1 MQAAFYDNAL
11 EKIKDTRYINNYLEI
26 LKNPDDAIKL
36 PLTMIMLGKWKIE
49 EAKKYFVKYLDAKE
63 IYVNTK
69 TSDLVFIA
77 LNALSY
83 YTDLNDDILKKIE
96 NKLNSDDEDVRI
108 VAKKA
113 IKRIK
118 IKKQYIYTT
127 NKIGDE
133 NI

>member
-1 MQAAFYDNAL
+1 MYNTQTSIPRTVRETGNISDNGL
-11 EKIKDTRYINNYLEI
+11 Q
-26 LKNPDDAIKL
+26 
-36 PLTMIMLGKWKIE
+36 
-49 EAKKYFVKYLDAKE
+49 E

-118 IKKQYIYTT
+118 IKK
-127 NKIGDE
+127 
-133 NI
+133 